1 MMTAPVQTVEAV
13 VNLALDAIGW
23 PESIADIY
31 EGTRQSRIAL
41 RAYNET
47 RDELLRSED
56 WDFARRTLA
65 LTLLKGPPPAGGY
78 YPGNP
83 WSSVFP
89 PPGWLYEY
97 AYPSDCLQVAAIVP
111 QPGNFPVYDPKPAL
125 WRVDNDNTLSPA
137 ARVILTNVRNAV
149 AIYRAQVIDPST
161 WNASFTATLV
171 ARLAAKFAI
180 ALSGSLDLA
189 KAEDQEAAGEAAIAD
204 VRRG

>member
-1 MMTAPVQTVEAV
+1 MATAVDDL
-13 VNLALDAIGW
+13 VNQALREGGVKRRIG
-23 PESIADIY
+23 SVY
-31 EGTRQSRIAL
+31 EGTEAAKTAL
-41 RAYNET
+41 ELYGQA

-78 YPGNP
+78 YPGNL
-83 WSSVFP
+83 WNSTFP
-89 PPGWLYEY
+89 PTGWLYEY
-97 AYPSDCLQVAAIVP
+97 AYPGDCLQVAAIVP
-111 QPGNFPVYDPKPAL
+111 QPGNFPVYDPKPAV
-125 WRVDNDNTLSPA
+125 WRIDNDNALSLA
-137 ARVILTNVRNAV
+137 AKVILTNVRNAV

-161 WNASFTATLV
+161 WNASFTATLI